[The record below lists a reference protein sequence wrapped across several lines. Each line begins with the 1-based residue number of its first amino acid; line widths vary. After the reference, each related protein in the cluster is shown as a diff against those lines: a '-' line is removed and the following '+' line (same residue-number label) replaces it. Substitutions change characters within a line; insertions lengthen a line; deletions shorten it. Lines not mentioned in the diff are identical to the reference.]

1 MFLLNLKNKKLIIYI
16 YRKIQQL
23 LEKFTLIFLAGI
35 GGVIKGVNW
44 IRAFKESIDNPVDV
58 CEGYESSK
66 KSLEQRYR

>member
-35 GGVIKGVNW
+35 GGVFKGVNW
-44 IRAFKESIDNPVDV
+44 IRAFKESLD
-58 CEGYESSK
+58 
-66 KSLEQRYR
+66 